1 MQRARWLT
9 GGSPMRSA
17 RITTNPGMCSRLRRK
32 RLQSSVPILRWQRH
46 SLDNVAPVERAL
58 RHGDRLK
65 DLVPNAGHLVHM
77 ATHIDVLCG
86 EYQNVLSRNMAAAEV
101 DD

>member
-1 MQRARWLT
+1 
-9 GGSPMRSA
+9 MRSA

-65 DLVPNAGHLVHM
+65 DLVHM